1 MRPPDPGKK
10 MRDQGRSSMQAAH
23 ELSTS
28 QPHQF
33 VADNHWTFT
42 VSSTLFF
49 FLRFLKFETLFL
61 LLVVVAY

>member
-23 ELSTS
+23 ELSIS

-42 VSSTLFF
+42 VSSTLLFF
-49 FLRFLKFETLFL
+49 SPLSE
-61 LLVVVAY
+61 V